1 MRPIDDL
8 LVFNTLCNEG
18 PRGRSFDLGVFSS
31 EWKKGRHR
39 AALVSLW
46 GVRKGKVLEKG
57 VMNER
62 SCYWNEENERL
73 RSVDGLEIHLY
84 DRALKAELV
93 VLVHNLGSEAPQ
105 LVNPIEDDRR
115 H

>member
-1 MRPIDDL
+1 MESPEVKRL
-8 LVFNTLCNEG
+8 TLG
-18 PRGRSFDLGVFSS
+18 FSRWGGRRTVI
-31 EWKKGRHR
+31 
-39 AALVSLW
+39 ALPSYRFGACGNDKNL
-46 GVRKGKVLEKG
+46 KKG

-62 SCYWNEENERL
+62 SGYWNEENERL
-73 RSVDGLEIHLY
+73 RSVDGLEIHLC